1 LSRRFLSLGAE
12 VKGDKGVLRVL
23 NPYAPHFFHRVSVR
37 TRGGKKKESR
47 LPRDSTYLHQLR
59 AFAGAVLRGE
69 PIKTGTS
76 DAIANM
82 RVIDAAYEAAGLE
95 RRQPTP

>member
-1 LSRRFLSLGAE
+1 
-12 VKGDKGVLRVL
+12 VL
-23 NPYAPHFFHRVSVR
+23 NPYAPHIFHRVSIR
-37 TRGGKKKESR
+37 TRDGKQKAP
-47 LPRDSTYLHQLR
+47 LFPREATYLHQLR

-82 RVIDAAYEAAGLE
+82 RVIDAAYRAAAME
-95 RRQPTP
+95 PRQPTA